1 MFNLSV
7 ESAMLLKLDEIIIG
21 ILTKFNVTKKGTI
34 LMVHAEV
41 FYVNLYFV
49 ANLKEKIRARL

>member
-1 MFNLSV
+1 
-7 ESAMLLKLDEIIIG
+7 MLLKLDEIIIG